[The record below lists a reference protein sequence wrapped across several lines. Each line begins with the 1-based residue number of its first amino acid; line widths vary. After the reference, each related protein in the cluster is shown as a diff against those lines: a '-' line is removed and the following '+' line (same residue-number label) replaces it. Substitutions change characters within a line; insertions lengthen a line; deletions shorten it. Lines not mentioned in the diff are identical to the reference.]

1 MSKLTAAAQTTRLS
15 KQFITTPQIENTLS
29 RVDEVIYDTKYSGKA
44 KGLLICGPSGAG
56 KSTMIKK
63 LISDRRQLAVD
74 GHKFTTIYMELPSKP
89 TLKSMGETFLEG
101 LGDAFAK
108 TRSHSAEFKLLRII
122 GLLKDL
128 GTELV
133 IFDEVQHIVDRLR
146 NTNEASNWIKHLMNN
161 TGVAVVLIG
170 MRSTQEI
177 LNNDQQ
183 LRRRFSA
190 TIDFDRFKISKK
202 CSTDFLTLLKTLEGV
217 LGVQSISLTTGEMI
231 QRFYYASYGLI
242 DYLVKIIDRAVY
254 ISIKNN
260 LEGITLEVF
269 SQAFKDEVWS
279 NVSDDRNPFSPLFNF
294 RALIEHNEPFNGV
307 DNNQQ

>member
-1 MSKLTAAAQTTRLS
+1 M
-15 KQFITTPQIENTLS
+15 
-29 RVDEVIYDTKYSGKA
+29 GK
-44 KGLLICGPSGAG
+44 
-56 KSTMIKK
+56 
-63 LISDRRQLAVD
+63 
-74 GHKFTTIYMELPSKP
+74 
-89 TLKSMGETFLEG
+89 TFLEG